1 MKNIGIYI
9 CFVLIILF
17 GIILFDYAFPNLTF
31 QQSIAATLS
40 IYCFSFFTG
49 ICLKYGLKDNKE
61 NGTRN

>member
-1 MKNIGIYI
+1 MKTSVYI
-9 CFVLIILF
+9 FLIVILILGQF
-17 GIILFDYAFPNLTF
+17 LFDYAFPNLTF
-31 QQSIAATLS
+31 QQSMAATLS